1 MHDTSVFTT
10 TIGCRIWSSE
20 GWLKVSH
27 TGHGSINRLTSFKAS
42 VKSSDLIH
50 FIEETPKRLINI
62 SFIRNLHKA
71 TNYCQKPSSWKL
83 VPLCHKTCLK
93 EINPGRTIWDLSYGT
108 ETFYFFTGWLCCDAM
123 KRNIFRK
130 INFGHRN
137 GFDEDWKSFFF
148 SFVSLHFSRQPH
160 KASYARIVFCSSTP
174 LIRPRNK
181 CDVSWR
187 KFDIRSLLLRNG
199 K

>member
-10 TIGCRIWSSE
+10 SIGCRIWSSE

-50 FIEETPKRLINI
+50 FIEETPIRLINI

-108 ETFYFFTGWLCCDAM
+108 ETFLFLYGLAVLWRNEKEHFPKDKLWPSEWLWRGLKKLFLLFCVA
-123 KRNIFRK
+123 
-130 INFGHRN
+130 
-137 GFDEDWKSFFF
+137 
-148 SFVSLHFSRQPH
+148 SLF
-160 KASYARIVFCSSTP
+160 
-174 LIRPRNK
+174 
-181 CDVSWR
+181 
-187 KFDIRSLLLRNG
+187 
-199 K
+199 